1 MRPKINTTAGRK
13 YGGRNS
19 IGTVIVHHY
28 KKLFSTKKL
37 PMGSFYRYGMCSS
50 ITQFSILLK

>member
-1 MRPKINTTAGRK
+1 MMRPKINTTAGRK

-37 PMGSFYRYGMCSS
+37 PIDLSPKNR
-50 ITQFSILLK
+50 T